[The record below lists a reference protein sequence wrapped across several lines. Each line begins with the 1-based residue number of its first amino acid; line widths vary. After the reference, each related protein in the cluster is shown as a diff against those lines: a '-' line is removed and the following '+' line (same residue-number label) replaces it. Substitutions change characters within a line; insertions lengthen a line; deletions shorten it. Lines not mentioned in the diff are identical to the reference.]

1 MSAEKIRGRNLVK
14 SGRFPSGWDT
24 NWQRVGNGG
33 GEGWYES
40 ILYGN
45 FLMLNGKRVYSQSVS
60 TASFTESQFAQVKY
74 LLGFQYEN
82 KGDGPGSKVIMKF
95 SSGAE
100 DSIDLSGKKK
110 ELVDDENW
118 NPYLSHTLTV
128 LQSDQSV
135 ELQIH
140 GADITG
146 ARGLRTTDFDIQIE
160 LPPLA
165 LESISVDKVE
175 YRRPD

>member
-1 MSAEKIRGRNLVK
+1 MSAEKIRGRNLVQ

-24 NWQRVGNGG
+24 NWQRVGSGG

-45 FLMLNGKRVYSQSVS
+45 FLMLNGKRVYSQSVP
-60 TASFTESQFAQVKY
+60 TESFTDSQFAQVEY

-82 KGDGPGSKVIMKF
+82 KGDGPGSKVILRF
-95 SSGAE
+95 SNGTE

-110 ELVDDENW
+110 DLVEDESW
-118 NPYLSHTLTV
+118 NPYLRHTLTV
-128 LQSDQSV
+128 LQTDQSFA
-135 ELQIH
+135 LQIH

-160 LPPLA
+160 LPPFELKR
-165 LESISVDKVE
+165 LTVDGFE
-175 YRRPD
+175 H

>member
-1 MSAEKIRGRNLVK
+1 MSEEKIRGRNLVK

-60 TASFTESQFAQVKY
+60 TASFTESQFSQVEY

-82 KGDGPGSKVIMKF
+82 KGDGPGSKVILMF
-95 SSGAE
+95 SNGTE
-100 DSIDLSGKKK
+100 DPIDLSGKKK
-110 ELVDDENW
+110 NLLDDESW
-118 NPYLSHTLTV
+118 NPYLRHTLTV

-135 ELQIH
+135 DLQIH

-160 LPPLA
+160 LPPLE
-165 LESISVDKVE
+165 LKSLTVDNVE
-175 YRRPD
+175 YRRLD